1 MTLTSQTRVNINMR
15 QAQSSI
21 IEHKSLGK
29 IIRFF
34 YIEPN
39 IV

>member
-1 MTLTSQTRVNINMR
+1 MVLTSQTRVYISVR

-21 IEHKSLGK
+21 IEHKSLGE
-29 IIRFF
+29 IMRFF
-34 YIEPN
+34 YIELN